1 MAGHLH
7 PKRGMGRRHWCCTGC
22 GFVPEGAQPP
32 ARCPTCG
39 KSRVYFVMT
48 AAKRVVFARP
58 LSRWALLEI
67 D

>member
-1 MAGHLH
+1 M
-7 PKRGMGRRHWCCTGC
+7 
-22 GFVPEGAQPP
+22 
-32 ARCPTCG
+32 

-48 AAKRVVFARP
+48 TAKRVVFSRP

>member
-1 MAGHLH
+1 
-7 PKRGMGRRHWCCTGC
+7 MGSRHWCCTGC
-22 GFVPEGAQPP
+22 GFSPSDGQPLP

-48 AAKRVVFARP
+48 TARRVVFSRP